1 MAQKATPQRLE
12 PVEASDESTLAG
24 EGIKMEGTTNVI
36 VLPGAAVQPV
46 VNPVLRGRRA
56 RGGKVTLACD
66 LVRRRY
72 QRTLAAREAAAANET
87 AAAYQRGYEM
97 QKLESALAAALL
109 GDPVLRRA
117 VMDVVG
123 NNLRFN

>member
-1 MAQKATPQRLE
+1 MD
-12 PVEASDESTLAG
+12 S
-24 EGIKMEGTTNVI
+24 TTNVI
-36 VLPGAAVQPV
+36 ALPTAAPERV

-72 QRTLAAREAAAANET
+72 QRTLAAREAETTSEAADAFK
-87 AAAYQRGYEM
+87 RGYEM

-109 GDPVLRRA
+109 GDPVLRRV

-123 NNLRFN
+123 GNLRFN